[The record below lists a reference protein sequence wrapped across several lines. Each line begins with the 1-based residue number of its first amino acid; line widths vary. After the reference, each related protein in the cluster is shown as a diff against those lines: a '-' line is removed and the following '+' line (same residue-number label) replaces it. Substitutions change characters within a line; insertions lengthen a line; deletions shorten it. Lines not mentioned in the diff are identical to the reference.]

1 MTDPLLVIPLLIVLL
16 LLEGF
21 FSGSEIALVHADKF
35 RLKARAA
42 KGDRRAALALRLFE
56 RPEVLLTTT
65 LVGTN
70 IAVVTLTTLGTLLM
84 IQGFGELGELYA
96 FLLFTPL
103 LLVLGEIVPK
113 SVYQQKA
120 DELAPT
126 VVHAL
131 RLFSL
136 LLYPLV
142 WFFSLVARLA
152 ARLVRG
158 PRSASSLFITRQQFS
173 TLVDM
178 ADRGAEVELFDRKRI
193 ERAIRFGDTTVGEAM
208 VPLAE
213 ITALNH
219 LRSTHDAVQLVRQS
233 GFNRLPIYQGN
244 IGNVTGVVTLTVWD
258 LMDETVTTKPLGEL
272 VRPALYVSPLQL
284 IHELLPVLRER
295 EDQMAI
301 VVDEFGSA
309 IGMITME
316 DILEE
321 VVGEIE
327 VGYDF
332 DEYHQKRKRHY
343 QRIDQGLYVFDSRVP
358 ISELNALLGID
369 LPATEFHTAGGF
381 VEARLRHIPGVGE
394 SVLQSGWRFTVTEA
408 NERAVLKLRIERS

>member
-1 MTDPLLVIPLLIVLL
+1 MDPLITLPILLILL

-21 FSGSEIALVHADKF
+21 FSGSEIALVHADKL
-35 RLKARAA
+35 RLRARAA
-42 KGDRRAALALRLFE
+42 QGDRGSKLALSLFQ

-84 IQGFGELGELYA
+84 IQGFGALGELYA

-120 DELAPT
+120 DELAPI
-126 VVHAL
+126 VVYPL
-131 RLFSL
+131 RLFHW
-136 LLYPLV
+136 LLYPVV
-142 WFFSLVARLA
+142 WLFSLVARTA

-158 PRSASSLFITRQQFS
+158 PSSESSLFITRQQVA

-178 ADRGAEVELFDRKRI
+178 ADRGADVDLFDRQRI
-193 ERAIRFGDTTVGEAM
+193 ERAIRFGGTTVGEAM

-219 LRSTHDAVQLVRQS
+219 LRSTRDAVQLVRQS
-233 GFNRLPIYQGN
+233 GFNRLPVYQGN
-244 IGNVTGVVTLTVWD
+244 IGNITGIVTLSVWD
-258 LMDETVTTKPLGEL
+258 LMDEALTSRPLGEL
-272 VRPALYVSPLQL
+272 VRPALYVSPLQP
-284 IHELLPVLRER
+284 IDELLPVLRER
-295 EDQMAI
+295 HDHMAV

-316 DILEE
+316 DIIEE

-327 VGYDF
+327 VGVDF
-332 DEYHQKRKRHY
+332 DEYHPKRKRHY
-343 QRIDQGLYVFDSRVP
+343 QRIEDGLYVFDSRVP
-358 ISELNALLGID
+358 ISDLNALLGID

-381 VEARLRHIPGVGE
+381 VETRLRRIPREGE
-394 SVLQSGWRFTVTEA
+394 SVVEAGWRFTVIEA
-408 NERAVLKLRIERS
+408 NERAVLKLRIERA

>member
-1 MTDPLLVIPLLIVLL
+1 MHPLLAIAIMLILL

-21 FSGSEIALVHADKF
+21 FSGSEIALVNADKL
-35 RLKARAA
+35 RLRARAG
-42 KGDRRAALALRLFE
+42 KGDRGARFALKLFE

-70 IAVVTLTTLGTLLM
+70 IAVVTLTTMGTLLM
-84 IQGFGELGELYA
+84 MQAYGELGELYA
-96 FLLFTPL
+96 FLLLTPL
-103 LLVLGEIVPK
+103 LLVFGEIVPK

-120 DELAPT
+120 DALAT
-126 VVHAL
+126 MVVYPL
-131 RLFSL
+131 RLFTW
-136 LLYPLV
+136 LLYPVV
-142 WFFSLVARLA
+142 WLFSLVARGA
-152 ARLVRG
+152 ARVVGG
-158 PRSASSLFITRQQFS
+158 PRSASSLFITRQQVS

-178 ADRGAEVELFDRKRI
+178 ADRGAEVNLFDRKRI
-193 ERAIRFGDTTVGEAM
+193 ERAIRFGNTTVGEAM

-219 LRSTHDAVQLVRQS
+219 LRSTRDALELVRQS
-233 GFNRLPIYQGN
+233 GFNRLPVYAGN
-244 IGNVTGVVTLTVWD
+244 IGNVIGIVTLTVWD
-258 LMDETVTTKPLGEL
+258 LMDETLARQPLGEL
-272 VRPALYVSPLQL
+272 VRPPLYCSPLQP
-284 IHELLPVLRER
+284 IDEMLPLLRER
-295 EDQMAI
+295 DDHMAV

-332 DEYHQKRKRHY
+332 DVYHPKRKRHF
-343 QRIDQGLYVFDSRVP
+343 QRVEDGLYVFDSRVP
-358 ISELNALLGID
+358 ISELNALLGIN

-381 VEARLRHIPGVGE
+381 VESRLRHIPRVDE
-394 SVLQSGWRFTVTEA
+394 YVLEAGWRFTV
-408 NERAVLKLRIERS
+408 IEV

>member
-1 MTDPLLVIPLLIVLL
+1 
-16 LLEGF
+16 
-21 FSGSEIALVHADKF
+21 
-35 RLKARAA
+35 
-42 KGDRRAALALRLFE
+42 
-56 RPEVLLTTT
+56 
-65 LVGTN
+65 
-70 IAVVTLTTLGTLLM
+70 
-84 IQGFGELGELYA
+84 
-96 FLLFTPL
+96 
-103 LLVLGEIVPK
+103 
-113 SVYQQKA
+113 
-120 DELAPT
+120 
-126 VVHAL
+126 
-131 RLFSL
+131 

-142 WFFSLVARLA
+142 WVFSRVARVA
-152 ARLVRG
+152 AWLTRG
-158 PRSASSLFITRQQFS
+158 PRPGSSLFITRQQFS

-213 ITALNH
+213 IVALNH
-219 LRSTHDAVQLVRQS
+219 LRSTRDAVQLVRQS
-233 GFNRLPIYQGN
+233 GFNRLPVYQGN
-244 IGNVTGVVTLTVWD
+244 IGNVTGIVTLTVWD
-258 LMDETVTTKPLGEL
+258 VMDESVGATPLGEL

-295 EDQMAI
+295 EDHLAI

-316 DILEE
+316 DIIEE

-343 QRIDQGLYVFDSRVP
+343 QRLDQGLYIFDSRVP
-358 ISELNALLGID
+358 ISDLNALLGVE

-394 SVLQSGWRFTVTEA
+394 SVIDAGWRFTVIEA
-408 NERAVLKLRIERS
+408 NERAVLKLKIERC

>member
-1 MTDPLLVIPLLIVLL
+1 MDPLLATAIMLILL

-21 FSGSEIALVHADKF
+21 FSGSEIALVNADKL
-35 RLKARAA
+35 RLRARASQGERGA
-42 KGDRRAALALRLFE
+42 QFALKLFE
-56 RPEVLLTTT
+56 HPEVLLTTT

-70 IAVVTLTTLGTLLM
+70 IAVVTLTTLGTLMMMRL
-84 IQGFGELGELYA
+84 FGELGELYA

-103 LLVLGEIVPK
+103 LLVFGEIVPK

-120 DELAPT
+120 DQLAPI
-126 VVHAL
+126 VVYPL
-131 RLFSL
+131 RLFTG

-142 WFFSLVARLA
+142 WLFSLVARTA
-152 ARLVRG
+152 ARIAGG
-158 PRSASSLFITRQQFS
+158 PSSASSLFITRQQVG

-178 ADRGAEVELFDRKRI
+178 ADRGADVDLFDRKRI
-193 ERAIRFGDTTVGEAM
+193 ERAIRFSNTTVGEAM

-219 LRSTHDAVQLVRQS
+219 LRSTRDAVELVRQS
-233 GFNRLPIYQGN
+233 GFNRLPVHAGN
-244 IGNVTGVVTLTVWD
+244 IGNVIGIVTLTVWD
-258 LMDETVTTKPLGEL
+258 LMDESVTTRPLGEL
-272 VRPALYVSPLQL
+272 VQPPLYCSPLQP
-284 IHELLPVLRER
+284 IDELLPLLRER
-295 EDQMAI
+295 DDHMAI

-332 DEYHQKRKRHY
+332 DVYHPKRKRHF
-343 QRIDQGLYVFDSRVP
+343 QRVEDGLYVFDSRVP

-381 VEARLRHIPGVGE
+381 VETRLRHIPREGE
-394 SVLQSGWRFTVTEA
+394 SVREAGWRFTVIEA
-408 NERAVLKLRIERS
+408 DARAVIKLRIERG

>member
-1 MTDPLLVIPLLIVLL
+1 MDPLLAIAIMFVLL

-21 FSGSEIALVHADKF
+21 FSGSEIALVNADKL
-35 RLKARAA
+35 RLRARAGQGERGA
-42 KGDRRAALALRLFE
+42 QFALKLFE
-56 RPEVLLTTT
+56 HPEVLLTTT

-70 IAVVTLTTLGTLLM
+70 IAVVTLTTLGTLM
-84 IQGFGELGELYA
+84 MMEQFGELGELYA

-103 LLVLGEIVPK
+103 LLVFGEIVPK

-120 DELAPT
+120 DQLAP
-126 VVHAL
+126 VVVYAL
-131 RLFSL
+131 RLFTWL
-136 LLYPLV
+136 FYPVV
-142 WFFSLVARLA
+142 WLFSLVARAA
-152 ARLVRG
+152 ARIAGG
-158 PRSASSLFITRQQFS
+158 PRSASSLFITRQQVG

-178 ADRGAEVELFDRKRI
+178 ADRGADVDLFDRKRI
-193 ERAIRFGDTTVGEAM
+193 ERAIRFGNTTVGEAM

-219 LRSTHDAVQLVRQS
+219 LRSTRDAVELVRQS
-233 GFNRLPIYQGN
+233 GFNRLPVHAGN
-244 IGNVTGVVTLTVWD
+244 IGNVIGIVTLTVWD
-258 LMDETVTTKPLGEL
+258 LMDDAVTSRPLGEL
-272 VRPALYVSPLQL
+272 VRPPLYCSPLQP
-284 IHELLPVLRER
+284 IDELLPLLRER
-295 EDQMAI
+295 DDHMAI

-332 DEYHQKRKRHY
+332 DVYHPKRKRHF
-343 QRIDQGLYVFDSRVP
+343 QRVEDGLYVFDSRVP

-381 VEARLRHIPGVGE
+381 VETRLRHIPREGE
-394 SVLQSGWRFTVTEA
+394 SVREAGWLFTVIEA
-408 NERAVLKLRIERS
+408 DARAVIKLRIERG

>member
-1 MTDPLLVIPLLIVLL
+1 MDPLFSIAIMLLLL

-21 FSGSEIALVHADKF
+21 FSGSEIALVNADKL
-35 RLKARAA
+35 RLRARAG
-42 KGDRRAALALRLFE
+42 KGERGAQFALRLFE

-84 IQGFGELGELYA
+84 IQAIGDLGELYA

-103 LLVLGEIVPK
+103 LLVFGEIVPK
-113 SVYQQKA
+113 SVYQQQA
-120 DELAPT
+120 DALAPL
-126 VVHAL
+126 VVYPL
-131 RLFSL
+131 RFFSL
-136 LLYPLV
+136 LLFPIV
-142 WFFSLVARLA
+142 WLFSLVARTA
-152 ARLVRG
+152 ARIAGG
-158 PRSASSLFITRQQFS
+158 PRSATSLFITRQQIAN
-173 TLVDM
+173 LVDM
-178 ADRGAEVELFDRKRI
+178 ADRGADVDLFDRKRI

-219 LRSTHDAVQLVRQS
+219 LRSTRDAVELVRHS

-244 IGNVTGVVTLTVWD
+244 IGNITGIVTLTVWD
-258 LMDETVTTKPLGEL
+258 LMDETVTTRPLGEL
-272 VRPALYVSPLQL
+272 VRPALYCSPLQP
-284 IHELLPVLRER
+284 IDELLPLLRER
-295 EDQMAI
+295 DDHMAI

-332 DEYHQKRKRHY
+332 DVYRPKRKRHF
-343 QRIDQGLYVFDSRVP
+343 QRMEDGLYVFDSRVP
-358 ISELNALLGID
+358 ISELNPLLGIN

-381 VEARLRHIPGVGE
+381 VETRLRHIPEVGE
-394 SVLQSGWRFTVTEA
+394 SVSEAGWRFTVIEA
-408 NERAVLKLRIERS
+408 DARSVIKLRIERG

>member
-1 MTDPLLVIPLLIVLL
+1 MDPVLTVIAMLVLL

-21 FSGSEIALVHADKF
+21 FSGSEIALVHADKL
-35 RLKARAA
+35 RLRARSG
-42 KGDRRAALALRLFE
+42 KGNRGAGLALRLLR

-84 IQGFGELGELYA
+84 IQAFGELGELYA

-103 LLVLGEIVPK
+103 LLVFGEIVPK

-120 DELAPT
+120 DEIAP
-126 VVHAL
+126 VVVYPL
-131 RLFSL
+131 RLFTL

-142 WFFSLVARLA
+142 WVFSLVARTA
-152 ARLVRG
+152 ARMVRG
-158 PRSASSLFITRQQFS
+158 PRSESNLFITRQQVG

-178 ADRGAEVELFDRKRI
+178 ADRGADVDLFDRKRI
-193 ERAIRFGDTTVGEAM
+193 ERAIRFGGTTVGEAM

-219 LRSTHDAVQLVRQS
+219 LRSTRDALDLVRQS

-244 IGNVTGVVTLTVWD
+244 LGNVVGIVTLTVWD
-258 LMDETVTTKPLGEL
+258 LMDETVTSKPLGEL
-272 VRPALYVSPLQL
+272 VRPALYVSPLQP
-284 IHELLPVLRER
+284 IDELLPLLRER
-295 EDQMAI
+295 DDHMAV

-316 DILEE
+316 DIIEE

-332 DEYHQKRKRHY
+332 DVYHPKRKRHFR
-343 QRIDQGLYVFDSRVP
+343 RIDDGLYELDSRVP
-358 ISELNALLGID
+358 ISDLNALLGID

-381 VEARLRHIPGVGE
+381 VEARLRHIPREGE
-394 SVLQSGWRFTVTEA
+394 QVSESGWRFTVSEA
-408 NERAVLKLRIERS
+408 NERAVVKLRVERA

>member
-1 MTDPLLVIPLLIVLL
+1 MDPLLAIFMMLVLL

-42 KGDRRAALALRLFE
+42 KGDRGAELALQLFE

-70 IAVVTLTTLGTLLM
+70 IAVVTLTTIGTLLM
-84 IQGFGELGELYA
+84 IQGFGDLGELYA
-96 FLLFTPL
+96 FLLLTPL
-103 LLVLGEIVPK
+103 LLVFGEIVPK

-126 VVHAL
+126 VVYAL
-131 RLFSL
+131 RMFSV

-142 WFFSLVARLA
+142 WVFSRVARVA
-152 ARLVRG
+152 AWLTRG
-158 PRSASSLFITRQQFS
+158 PRSGSSLFITRQQFS

-213 ITALNH
+213 IVALNH
-219 LRSTHDAVQLVRQS
+219 LRSTRDAVQLVRQS
-233 GFNRLPIYQGN
+233 GFNRLPVYQGN
-244 IGNVTGVVTLTVWD
+244 IGNVTGIVTLTVWD
-258 LMDETVTTKPLGEL
+258 LMDESVSATPLGEL
-272 VRPALYVSPLQL
+272 VQPALYVSPLQL

-295 EDQMAI
+295 EDHLAI

-316 DILEE
+316 DIIEE

-343 QRIDQGLYVFDSRVP
+343 QRLDQGLYIFDSRVP
-358 ISELNALLGID
+358 ISDLNALLGIE

-381 VEARLRHIPGVGE
+381 VEARLRHIPSVGE
-394 SVLQSGWRFTVTEA
+394 SVIDAGWRFTVIEA
-408 NERAVLKLRIERS
+408 NERAVLKLKIERC

>member
-1 MTDPLLVIPLLIVLL
+1 MDPTLAILIMLLLL

-21 FSGSEIALVHADKF
+21 FSGSEIALVHADKL
-35 RLKARAA
+35 RLRARAG
-42 KGDRRAALALRLFE
+42 KGDRGAQVALRLFE

-70 IAVVTLTTLGTLLM
+70 IAVVTLTTLGTLLL
-84 IQGFGELGELYA
+84 IDRFGPLGELYA
-96 FLLFTPL
+96 FLLLTPI
-103 LLVLGEIVPK
+103 LLVFGEIVPK

-120 DELAPT
+120 DALAP
-126 VVHAL
+126 VVVYPL
-131 RLFSL
+131 RAFSL
-136 LLYPLV
+136 VLYPVV
-142 WFFSLVARLA
+142 WLFSLVARAA
-152 ARLVRG
+152 ARIAGG
-158 PRSASSLFITRQQFS
+158 PRSASSLFITRQQVA

-178 ADRGAEVELFDRKRI
+178 ADRGADVDVFDRKRI
-193 ERAIRFGDTTVGEAM
+193 ERAIRFGSTTVGEAM

-219 LRSTHDAVQLVRQS
+219 LRSTRDAAELVRQS
-233 GFNRLPIYQGN
+233 GFNRLPVYEGN
-244 IGNVTGVVTLTVWD
+244 IGNVIGIVTLTVWD
-258 LMDETVTTKPLGEL
+258 LMDESVRAQPLGEL
-272 VRPALYVSPLQL
+272 LRPALYCSPLQP
-284 IHELLPVLRER
+284 IDDLLPLLRER
-295 EDQMAI
+295 DDHMAV

-332 DEYHQKRKRHY
+332 DVYRPKRKRHF
-343 QRIDQGLYVFDSRVP
+343 QRMDDGLYVFDSRVP

-381 VEARLRHIPGVGE
+381 IETRLRRIPRVGDGVSE
-394 SVLQSGWRFTVTEA
+394 AGWRFTVIEA
-408 NERAVLKLRIERS
+408 DERAVIKLRIERG